1 MVGAW
6 RWLAYEIV
14 RALWDCCLDGG
25 WGWGG
30 LSGRAHGSHSK
41 EVRGPQHQ
49 SFCKNTQNDN
59 QDIRTKV
66 FVKTPKMTIKTYA
79 PKFL

>member
-14 RALWDCCLDGG
+14 RALWDCRSVGG
-25 WGWGG
+25 GAGG
-30 LSGRAHGSHSK
+30 VYRGARTGPI
-41 EVRGPQHQ
+41 VRRYGGPQHQ

>member
-14 RALWDCCLDGG
+14 MCTLGLPLGRW

-59 QDIRTKV
+59 QDIRTK
-66 FVKTPKMTIKTYA
+66 
-79 PKFL
+79 